1 MRMIRLTRSF
11 DQCFLPHA
19 HLAGDNCNP
28 RCYNTYVAR
37 GNRFLLKYGKSAKA
51 STTACRQ
58 SACELTKGSSRRR
71 LAVLELAI
79 PLAPNLMPGV
89 PHPFVHAFLWG
100 VPLPVRTD
108 WPDLEGESE
117 RILIVAPHPDD
128 EVLAVGGTIAHLT
141 QEGHTVL
148 VVFLTNGDANRAAKR
163 LRTMN
168 PLHRAT
174 DYRALGYRRQK
185 EASLA
190 LALLGVPPAQM
201 IFLGYPDQGLMS
213 LWTNH
218 WERDNS
224 YKSPYTKASH
234 PFYSNSYNPHAVY
247 SGEDLLNDL
256 ADIVCRFR
264 PTVTY
269 LPHQEDAHPDHQA
282 GFLFGMAALS
292 FLEAV
297 DNPDIRLYLVH
308 SAGWPYPKQLLPAMV
323 LDAPDD
329 PGDWSWQSFD
339 LSEEA
344 VKKKL
349 SAVRAYSSQRWTSGR
364 FLAGFVRSNEMY
376 AVTLPIAQ

>member
-1 MRMIRLTRSF
+1 MMKRTSLW
-11 DQCFLPHA
+11 
-19 HLAGDNCNP
+19 
-28 RCYNTYVAR
+28 
-37 GNRFLLKYGKSAKA
+37 
-51 STTACRQ
+51 
-58 SACELTKGSSRRR
+58 R
-71 LAVLELAI
+71 LAVPVLAI
-79 PLAPNLMPGV
+79 PLAPNLVPGV

-100 VPLPVRTD
+100 IPLPVSTD
-108 WPDLEGESE
+108 WKDLEGENE

-128 EVLAVGGTIAHLT
+128 EVLAVGGTIAQLT
-141 QEGHTVL
+141 QEGHTVV

-163 LRTMN
+163 LLTMN
-168 PLHRAT
+168 PLHRGT
-174 DYRALGYRRQK
+174 DYRTLGYRRQK

-190 LALLGVPPAQM
+190 LASLGVPPGQM
-201 IFLGYPDQGLMS
+201 IFLGYPDQGLTP

-218 WERDNS
+218 WERDNP

-247 SGEDLLNDL
+247 SGEDLLSDI
-256 ADIVCRFR
+256 ADIVCQFR
-264 PTVTY
+264 PTVIY
-269 LPHQEDAHPDHQA
+269 IPHQDDAHPDHRA
-282 GFLFGMAALS
+282 GFLFGMATLS
-292 FLEAV
+292 FPQAV

-308 SAGWPYPKQLLPAMV
+308 TAGWPYPKQLLPAMV

-329 PGDWSWQSFD
+329 TGDWSWQSFD

-376 AVTLPIAQ
+376 AVALPIAQ